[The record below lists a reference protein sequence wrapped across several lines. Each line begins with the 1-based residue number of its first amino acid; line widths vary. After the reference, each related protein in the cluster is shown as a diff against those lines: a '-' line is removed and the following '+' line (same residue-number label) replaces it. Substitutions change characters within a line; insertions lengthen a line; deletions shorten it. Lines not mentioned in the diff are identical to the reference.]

1 MTQDLKVYH
10 IQNGIEHLYPIK
22 DIDHAKRLISDLVE
36 SDLNNPNVEFN
47 AFGVVEWDEEEQD
60 YGEWYD
66 EDGRDIMEIL
76 DDETEEE

>member
-22 DIDHAKRLISDLVE
+22 DIDHAKRLISDLIE